1 MHAFRPT
8 NELARMDFSIS
19 PEGDVSW
26 YTGTFSTD
34 EKIAGREDLCGEH
47 YAVPAVHACH
57 LENNTC
63 FAYMDGRRMVVY
75 SCNQVP
81 HTLRRNI
88 AEAIGMPLGDV
99 RVVKP
104 FWAVALATSR
114 MRSMSRWWRW
124 PRRGSEGAASPSR

>member
-47 YAVPAVHACH
+47 GG
-57 LENNTC
+57 L
-63 FAYMDGRRMVVY
+63 DRRFQ
-75 SCNQVP
+75 C
-81 HTLRRNI
+81 
-88 AEAIGMPLGDV
+88 
-99 RVVKP
+99 
-104 FWAVALATSR
+104 
-114 MRSMSRWWRW
+114 
-124 PRRGSEGAASPSR
+124 

>member
-8 NELARMDFSIS
+8 NELARTDFSIS

-75 SCNQVP
+75 IRC
-81 HTLRRNI
+81 
-88 AEAIGMPLGDV
+88 G
-99 RVVKP
+99 
-104 FWAVALATSR
+104 ATSLR
-114 MRSMSRWWRW
+114 PSECRSAMCGW
-124 PRRGSEGAASPSR
+124 

>member
-19 PEGDVSW
+19 PEGDVRW

-47 YAVPAVHACH
+47 YAVPAVHARH

-63 FAYMDGRRMVVY
+63 FAHGGVLLQ
-75 SCNQVP
+75 S
-81 HTLRRNI
+81 
-88 AEAIGMPLGDV
+88 
-99 RVVKP
+99 
-104 FWAVALATSR
+104 
-114 MRSMSRWWRW
+114 
-124 PRRGSEGAASPSR
+124 GAPYAAAQHR